1 MPTRPLE
8 RMLLYLHKTARFSD
22 LHHRTDS
29 QLLDDFLIGRDEVA
43 FEALLRRH
51 GPMVLGVCRRVL
63 GNQADADDAFQATFL
78 VLLRKAKTLAARERL
93 GNWLHGVAYR
103 TALRARSR
111 QMLRQQKE
119 QQAERPMFVEPAG
132 ECDVRSLLDEELR
145 RLPRKYRLP
154 IVLCHLEGRSRRI
167 VAQQLRLPE
176 GTLSSRLATGRKLLA
191 TRLARRGYG
200 VAGATLVA
208 ALGDTSARAAV
219 TSGLIRETTQIATLV
234 ASGKVTFAG
243 CISAPVAALTEGVVK
258 AMFWTKLKV
267 VAAAVLAVTVV
278 STGAFLGG
286 RAALGQG
293 AAPPSQ
299 AAQSDEREAQA
310 TRKAVGPK
318 INGVRMDLGFMFL
331 NSVEYQLPI
340 KANDQLHAVAFV
352 DGGTVDG
359 GTVLLGGSKAKA
371 KDAEPKREKEIEAKL
386 KAPINVDFKET
397 PLNKVVEDLRTW
409 QVLNIV
415 LDRPAL
421 ADEGIAETRPITM
434 RLTNVSVKTAL
445 NLLTHDARLTYII
458 RDEVVVITTKQT
470 ARGKV
475 LTKIYS
481 VSDLVGVT
489 GRLIDNTS
497 VDCLVKLI
505 QNAIAPQTWTE
516 MGGNGSIDFYPRGI
530 NLVIKQTPD
539 IHEQITC
546 LLEGMR
552 ELKKKTEAAASKAGE
567 P

>member
-22 LHHRTDS
+22 LHYRTDS
-29 QLLDDFLIGRDEVA
+29 QLLDDFLLGRDEVA
-43 FEALLRRH
+43 FEALLRRY

-154 IVLCHLEGRSRRI
+154 IVLCHLEGRSRRH

-176 GTLSSRLATGRKLLA
+176 GTLSSRLAAGRKLLA

-208 ALGDTSARAAV
+208 ALGDNSARAAV
-219 TSGLIRETTQIATLV
+219 TSGLIRETKQIATLV

-267 VAAAVLAVTVV
+267 VAAAVLAVSVV

-286 RAALGQG
+286 RSALGQA
-293 AAPPSQ
+293 AAPRQ
-299 AAQSDEREAQA
+299 AAQSDEQEAQA
-310 TRKAVGPK
+310 RRKAVGPE
-318 INGVRMDLGFMFL
+318 INGVRVDFGFMLL

-340 KANDQLHAVAFV
+340 KANDHLYAVTF
-352 DGGTVDG
+352 VDG
-359 GTVLLGGSKAKA
+359 GTVLLGGLKAKA
-371 KDAEPKREKEIEAKL
+371 ATDARSKREQEIEAKL
-386 KAPINVDFKET
+386 KAIINVDFKET
-397 PLNKVVEDLRTW
+397 PLNQVVADIRTW
-409 QVLNIV
+409 HGLNIV

-434 RLTNVSVKTAL
+434 RLTNVSLRTAL
-445 NLLTHDARLTYII
+445 NLLTHDARLTYMI
-458 RDEVVVITTKQT
+458 RDEIIVITTEQT

-475 LTKIYS
+475 LTKIYT